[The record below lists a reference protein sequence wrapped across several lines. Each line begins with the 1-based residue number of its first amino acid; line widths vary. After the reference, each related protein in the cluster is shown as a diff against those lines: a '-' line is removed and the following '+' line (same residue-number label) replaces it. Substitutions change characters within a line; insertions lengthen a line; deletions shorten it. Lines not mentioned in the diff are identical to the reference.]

1 VAALNTLKSTT
12 ATILNQSV
20 ALEQSAMS
28 AAANQ
33 ANSALAAALATK
45 DLINL
50 QKAEIINGNLIIR
63 DQNGLIV
70 SGNQL
75 LVDQTG
81 KITIGNALTDE
92 QTAQVITGNATQ
104 DAIKN
109 IQNLNTAYSE
119 EMLAALI
126 AGESTQTNSL
136 QGILAANN
144 TTVSL
149 IGQLVSLTQA
159 SEEARVQ
166 AEADAA
172 AARIAAEEEQR
183 QAAETARIAAETAA
197 AAAAL
202 AAQVKAAT
210 ATYNQQAA
218 TAESYRAQ
226 WDQFATSHASASFRE
241 TQEDITKGQAYS
253 VTGYYSYSDA
263 ERAWLSQ
270 TAAAYQ
276 NAFSEAYKLWK
287 AIPGHA
293 SGLSFVPQDNYLMK
307 AHEGEAVLTKQE
319 AVEWRNRKSGVT
331 LYTESNAAL
340 LAEIKKLN
348 AKIDRLEAI
357 SYQTTKN
364 TQKTAKTLEKF
375 DYDGLPAERA
385 A

>member
-1 VAALNTLKSTT
+1 
-12 ATILNQSV
+12 
-20 ALEQSAMS
+20 MS

-33 ANSALAAALATK
+33 ASNALSAALATK